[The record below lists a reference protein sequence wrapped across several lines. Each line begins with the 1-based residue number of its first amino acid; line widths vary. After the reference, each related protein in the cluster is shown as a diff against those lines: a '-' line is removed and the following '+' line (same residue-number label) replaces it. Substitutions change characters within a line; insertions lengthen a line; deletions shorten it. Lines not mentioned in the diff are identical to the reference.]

1 MATCIHPLIP
11 IHSFCP
17 CHCSQG
23 YQGRGGAPGC
33 GLSHCRHHHITT
45 MMPFS
50 FISLFIFAVV
60 TLYRSISAGSP
71 QPPLHPKPLSALHSS
86 SAVPFPPL
94 PINFLLCRSCFLHL
108 FRVTSSTP
116 FPRYQRSNQSA
127 LSHLDDGPNTLQL
140 TDNQLS
146 TLSEADYSFHSFW
159 FLCSVTRFSGA
170 PPPSWPSPSHGA
182 LNVVSFICTVFC
194 FFFVFF
200 FRK

>member
-1 MATCIHPLIP
+1 MATCIRPLIP
-11 IHSFCP
+11 IHSLCP

-45 MMPFS
+45 MMPF
-50 FISLFIFAVV
+50 LFIYFCSGDFVPEHRCR
-60 TLYRSISAGSP
+60 LPSPPSP
-71 QPPLHPKPLSALHSS
+71 QTPQCPPLFLRRPL
-86 SAVPFPPL
+86 PPL

-182 LNVVSFICTVFC
+182 LNVVSFICTVFFLVFL
-194 FFFVFF
+194 FFQ
-200 FRK
+200 